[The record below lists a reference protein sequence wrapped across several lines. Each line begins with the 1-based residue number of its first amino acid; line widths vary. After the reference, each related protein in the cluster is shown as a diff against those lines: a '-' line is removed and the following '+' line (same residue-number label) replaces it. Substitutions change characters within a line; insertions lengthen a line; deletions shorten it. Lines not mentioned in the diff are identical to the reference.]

1 MPIYVALTRH
11 SHKTFAE
18 RLLVAVP
25 RARVDAGAIGH
36 GLHAGLLAQPV
47 TLSAEKEEID
57 MAWLH
62 QDARCY
68 YDWDDVPSPRSSRAI
83 RRTDTSIK
91 AGVVDRL
98 RINPYTKDD
107 HLKVEVK
114 RGVVIVNG
122 EVRSRLA
129 KQSVGDECWDIA
141 GVTDVSNQVEVADE
155 PGSESGPDPVRNI
168 MTTEVVAL
176 EATSPL
182 RTAAEVMRDQD
193 VSSVVVTDGGHV
205 LGIVTDRDLVV
216 RAAAD
221 GKEFG
226 ETTLGSVCT
235 EQLAT
240 VDQSD

>member
-1 MPIYVALTRH
+1 
-11 SHKTFAE
+11 
-18 RLLVAVP
+18 
-25 RARVDAGAIGH
+25 
-36 GLHAGLLAQPV
+36 
-47 TLSAEKEEID
+47 
-57 MAWLH
+57 MAWIH
-62 QDARCY
+62 PDARYY
-68 YDWDDVPSPRSSRAI
+68 YDWDEVPSSRSGRPPI

-107 HLKVEVK
+107 QLKVEVK
-114 RGVVIVNG
+114 RGVVIVHG
-122 EVRSRLA
+122 VVQSRLA
-129 KQSVGDECWDIA
+129 KQSVGEECWDIA

-155 PGSESGPDPVRNI
+155 PA

-193 VSSVVVTDGGHV
+193 VGSVVVTEGGHV

-221 GKEFG
+221 GKEFS
-226 ETTLGSVCT
+226 ETTLRSVVT
-235 EQLAT
+235 TPA
-240 VDQSD
+240 SD

>member
-1 MPIYVALTRH
+1 
-11 SHKTFAE
+11 
-18 RLLVAVP
+18 
-25 RARVDAGAIGH
+25 
-36 GLHAGLLAQPV
+36 
-47 TLSAEKEEID
+47 
-57 MAWLH
+57 MAWIH
-62 QDARCY
+62 PDARY
-68 YDWDDVPSPRSSRAI
+68 YDWDDVPTRRSNRAI

-107 HLKVEVK
+107 RLKVEVK
-114 RGVVIVNG
+114 RGVVIVHG
-122 EVRSRLA
+122 QVRSRLA

-155 PGSESGPDPVRNI
+155 PGSESGPEPVRNI

-193 VSSVVVTDGGHV
+193 VGSVVVTDGGHV

-235 EQLAT
+235 EEVAT
-240 VDQSD
+240 VEQSEAVEGAARVMRDKAIRRVVVTEEGDRPVGVVSMGDLARRRDQGSLLADVTASPSD